1 MIDLM
6 KIASPNA
13 DLTHISGPLDD
24 FLKEVHRRVEL
35 RPRLE
40 AELGKPLS
48 DEEFIAI
55 ADRTG
60 MRI

>member
-1 MIDLM
+1 MTP
-6 KIASPNA
+6 SSA
-13 DLTHISGPLDD
+13 DLTHIRGPLGDV
-24 FLKEVHRRVEL
+24 LKEILRRAEL

-40 AELGKPLS
+40 AEAGRLLS
-48 DEEFIAI
+48 DEEFIAF

>member
-1 MIDLM
+1 MEVDGLECIGS
-6 KIASPNA
+6 IA
-13 DLTHISGPLDD
+13 DGV
-24 FLKEVHRRVEL
+24 FKEILRRAEL
-35 RPRLE
+35 RIRLE
-40 AELGKPLS
+40 AEMQRLLS

>member
-1 MIDLM
+1 MTPKKDDL
-6 KIASPNA
+6 I
-13 DLTHISGPLDD
+13 HIHGPLGDV
-24 FLKEVHRRVEL
+24 LKEILRRSEL

-40 AELGKPLS
+40 AESGKPLS

>member
-1 MIDLM
+1 MIPATD
-6 KIASPNA
+6 AS
-13 DLTHISGPLDD
+13 LTHISGPLSDL
-24 FLKEVHRRVEL
+24 LKEALRRAEL

-40 AELGKPLS
+40 AEMGRPLS
-48 DEEFIAI
+48 DEEFIKI